1 MVNTGSRAERVNQC
15 PHPQSQSPSCN
26 QNHPALIYML
36 VLPTDAMEWDFH
48 QLKKGDLILE
58 RTLGQAI
65 AQIPSHK
72 PSHEMHM

>member
-1 MVNTGSRAERVNQC
+1 
-15 PHPQSQSPSCN
+15 
-26 QNHPALIYML
+26 ML